1 MELMVACPKQF
12 SPSPAILKE
21 NPSVTV
27 ARDPAEAAKGAD
39 VLYTD
44 TWVSMGEERQTRN
57 RLRALKP
64 FQLTQKL
71 VERAKP
77 DCLVMH
83 DLPAHRGQEATAEVL
98 DGPHSIIY
106 DQAEN
111 RLHVEKA
118 ILTLL
123 LAK

>member
-1 MELMVACPKQF
+1 TIACPKAHG
-12 SPSPAILKE
+12 PDPAIQKE
-21 NPSVTV
+21 NPTV
-27 ARDPAEAAKGAD
+27 ALARDPAEAAKGAD